1 MDSALDALDALIE
14 TLSADRHRIDQ
25 ILEKARYTHTLRT
38 AGLEWSQVVEREPHP
53 LIVELLTEIIETL
66 HVASSRFRRQQAQ
79 VLRAEGMPMERI
91 AEQFGV
97 TRQRVSQLLKAAD
110 TPDPASFGAYRRPP
124 QAAP

>member
-1 MDSALDALDALIE
+1 MDPALDALDALIE

-25 ILEKARYTHTLRT
+25 ILEKARYIHTLRT
-38 AGLEWSQVVEREPHP
+38 AGLEWSQVVEREHHP
-53 LIVELLTEIIETL
+53 LIVELLTEIIETV

-97 TRQRVSQLLKAAD
+97 TRQRVSQLLKAGD
-110 TPDPASFGAYRRPP
+110 EPDPASFGAYRRAP
-124 QAAP
+124 QAAR